1 VKLGE
6 ALIILALDHVRIEA
20 FPQDIP
26 HRIDVDLSPLQQL
39 DDAIHVRD
47 LIVDTNTV
55 TILNDPDDLVV
66 KAGAVKVEAE
76 PVATTEDAEGEGDE
90 GDEAEADEGD
100 EAKPAAG
107 AAKAPKA

>member
-1 VKLGE
+1 
-6 ALIILALDHVRIEA
+6 
-20 FPQDIP
+20 
-26 HRIDVDLSPLQQL
+26 
-39 DDAIHVRD
+39 VRD

-76 PVATTEDAEGEGDE
+76 PVAATETAEGETEE
-90 GDEAEADEGD
+90 GDEAATEDDDET
-100 EAKPAAG
+100 KPAAG